1 MTAFDGH
8 IRFGNEVP
16 MITAQSTKLRLY
28 FAFIP
33 SKNQNNESDQ

>member
-1 MTAFDGH
+1 MTAFDGP
-8 IRFGNEVP
+8 IRFGIEVP
-16 MITAQSTKLRLY
+16 MITAQSIKLRLY